1 MKLLVI
7 QIKQLGDVL
16 TSTVIFEALKQKFPS
31 CEIHY
36 LITPKSIA
44 IVENNPF
51 IDKLLFYDD
60 QKTVASFFNSFSSI
74 CKEKYDVIIDA
85 YCKTNTSLLCW
96 LSGAKKTISFDKTVS
111 RLLCSNVIQRNKESF
126 SKATKAIEH
135 RILLLEPLGIPF
147 EERKPKLYVSDA
159 EKEKA
164 LATLNSIGLQKKD
177 KIIMISALGSGLSK
191 TYPLEY
197 MAKVLDTICE
207 HTNATLLF
215 NYIPNQKEDVVKLYN
230 LCEPKTKSQIKI
242 DFYAKNLR
250 DFFALVTYCEAVIGN
265 EGGAINMA
273 KSLDIPTFA
282 IFSPEI
288 LKNDWN
294 IFENETTSISVHVDD
309 YDVAQTNKEATVY
322 EKYATF
328 KPSLF
333 QDKLVHFI
341 NSNL

>member
-1 MKLLVI
+1 MKILVI

-16 TSTVIFEALKQKFPS
+16 TSTVIFEALKNKFPS

-36 LITPKSIA
+36 LIAPKSIA
-44 IVENNPF
+44 IVENNPL
-51 IDKLLFYDD
+51 IDKLLLYDD
-60 QKTVASFFNSFSSI
+60 QKTVASFFESVSSI
-74 CKEKYDVIIDA
+74 RKEKYDVIIDA

-96 LSGAKKTISFDKTVS
+96 LSRAKKTITFDKTLS

-135 RILLLEPLGIPF
+135 RLLLLEPLGIPF
-147 EERKPKLYVSDA
+147 EERKPKLYVSEA
-159 EKEKA
+159 EKQQA
-164 LATLNSIGLQKKD
+164 LATLNSIGIQKED
-177 KIIMISALGSGLSK
+177 QIIMISALGSGNSK
-191 TYPLEY
+191 TYPLAF
-197 MAKVLDTICE
+197 MATVLDTICKNTE
-207 HTNATLLF
+207 ATLLF
-215 NYIPNQKEDVVKLYN
+215 NYIPNQKEDVQKLYN
-230 LCEPKTKSQIKI
+230 LCEPKTKAQIKI

-250 DFFALVTYCEAVIGN
+250 DFFGIVTYCKAVIGN

-273 KSLDIPTFA
+273 KALDVPTFA

-294 IFENETTSISVHVDD
+294 IFENEDSSISVHVDD
-309 YDVAQTNKEATVY
+309 YNRASIHKEATVY

-328 KPSLF
+328 NPNLF

-341 NSNL
+341 NCNL